1 MLIDRRLITNFDWK
15 LVLSVILIPLLGLIV
30 LYSAGYNPLETVTLI
45 DGNLFNLEI
54 KSIPAFK
61 QFLYLIAGLLIM
73 IFVSLIPTDFFKK
86 YAYIFYFITIIL
98 LVSVM
103 IYGSVSK
110 GSRRWIDFG
119 VLKLQPSEFA
129 KLATMIAVARYLSSN
144 TTKNLLDLKHLFIPL
159 LIVFLPFLLIVIQPD
174 LGTSLAVMFPSIAMI
189 LFIGIKFRILLTT
202 FLVGCVSLIPFWN
215 FLAPYQ
221 KRRVT
226 ALFNPDFDPLG
237 AGYHI
242 IQSKIAVGSGGLWG
256 KGFLK
261 GTQTQLLFLPE
272 HTTDFIFSVL
282 AEEWGF
288 IGCLL
293 LLFLYFILLYRLL
306 SVAIKSNSLF
316 TSLLCVGVT
325 SYVFFHVL
333 VNIGMVIGLLPVVGI
348 PLVLFSYG
356 GSSMLSTMVS
366 LGIVLGISIRKSFF
380 K

>member
-1 MLIDRRLITNFDWK
+1 MLLDRRLITNFDWK
-15 LVLSVILIPLLGLIV
+15 LVLSIILIPLMGLIV

-61 QFLYLIAGLLIM
+61 QFIYLTAGIIIM
-73 IFVSLIPTDFFKK
+73 VIVALIPTEFFKK
-86 YAYIFYFITIIL
+86 YAYLFYFITIL
-98 LVSVM
+98 LLITVM

-119 VLKLQPSEFA
+119 ILKLQPSEFA
-129 KLATMIAVARYLSSN
+129 KLATMIAMAKYLSSN
-144 TTKNLLDLKHLFIPL
+144 TTKSLLDLKHLFIPL
-159 LIVFLPFLLIVIQPD
+159 LLVFLPFILIVTEPD
-174 LGTSLAVMFPSIAMI
+174 LGTSLAVMFPAVAMI
-189 LFIGIKFRILLTT
+189 LFIGIKLRILLTT
-202 FLVGCVSLIPFWN
+202 FILGGLSLIPFWH

-293 LLFLYFILLYRLL
+293 LLFLYFVLLYRLL
-306 SVAIKSNSLF
+306 SIVVKCNNLF
-316 TSLLCVGVT
+316 TSLLCIGVT
-325 SYVFFHVL
+325 SYIFFHVL

-366 LGIVLGISIRKSFF
+366 LGVILGISIRKNFF